1 MNKQVKPE
9 AGPIAASVDPF
20 EGVEIPAESPAEAR
34 RAGELDRLALLSPI
48 DYDREREAA
57 AEALGCRVSTLDA
70 EVARRRKG
78 EAGAALQGRAVELP
92 DADPWPHPVDGAQ
105 LLEDLAATIRDHVA
119 MPAPA
124 ADAAALWCAV
134 AWCFDVFGISPRLAM
149 QSPEKGSGKSTL
161 LDLVSMLVPRPLLAS
176 SVSAASI
183 FRVVERFKPTLLLD
197 EADQW
202 MSGGDDERLGI
213 LNAGHRR
220 GAPAVRCVGDDA
232 EPRAF
237 DVFAPVALASIGRLP
252 PTLQD
257 RSIVIALRR
266 ALPEERRGLEAVRT
280 DRPER
285 FAPLRSRCRRWA
297 DDNRLHLAD
306 ADPVMPESLSNRR
319 ADNWRPLLT
328 IAEAAGGEWP
338 ARVRLA
344 VDAIEDGG
352 EDGGDTGMRLQLL
365 ADIRAAFGEI
375 APEVEAMATSD
386 LVARLVEM
394 EASPWGEM
402 PHGGRA
408 ITPHTLARLLRPWG
422 VKSSDAWLGGRALK
436 AYKRADFHDL
446 FARYLPSLPPFN
458 RERARNELHAR

>member
-1 MNKQVKPE
+1 
-9 AGPIAASVDPF
+9 
-20 EGVEIPAESPAEAR
+20 
-34 RAGELDRLALLSPI
+34 
-48 DYDREREAA
+48 
-57 AEALGCRVSTLDA
+57 
-70 EVARRRKG
+70 
-78 EAGAALQGRAVELP
+78 
-92 DADPWPHPVDGAQ
+92 
-105 LLEDLAATIRDHVA
+105 
-119 MPAPA
+119 
-124 ADAAALWCAV
+124 LWCVV

-183 FRVVERFKPTLLLD
+183 FRVVEKFKPTLLLD

-202 MSGGDDERLGI
+202 MQGGDDERIGI

-257 RSIVIALRR
+257 RSIVISLRR
-266 ALPEERRGLEAVRT
+266 ALPEERRGLDAVRT

-285 FAPLRSRCRRWA
+285 FAPLRMRCRRWT
-297 DDNRLHLAD
+297 DDARLTLAD
-306 ADPVMPESLSNRR
+306 ADPAMPETLSNRR
-319 ADNWRPLLT
+319 ADNWRPLLA

-338 ARVRLA
+338 ARVRAA
-344 VDAIEDGG
+344 VETIEAAGEDGG
-352 EDGGDTGMRLQLL
+352 EAGMRLQLL
-365 ADIRAAFGEI
+365 ADIRAAFSAAG
-375 APEVEAMATSD
+375 PEVEAMATSD
-386 LVARLVEM
+386 LVSRLVEM

-408 ITPHTLARLLRPWG
+408 ITSHTLARLLRPWG
-422 VKSSDAWLGGRALK
+422 VKSADAWLGGRSLK

-446 FARYLPSLPPFN
+446 FARYLSLSPPSHP
-458 RERARNELHAR
+458 RESEE

>member
-1 MNKQVKPE
+1 MNEIRKP
-9 AGPIAASVDPF
+9 GLAAIDASTDPF
-20 EGVEIPAESPAEAR
+20 EDVEIPVVSTAEAR
-34 RAGELDRLALLSPI
+34 RAAELDRLAALDPI
-48 DYDREREAA
+48 TYDNEREAA
-57 AEALGCRVSTLDA
+57 AEALGCRTSTLDK
-70 EVARRRKG
+70 EVERRRKG
-78 EAGAALQGRAVELP
+78 DAGAGLQGRAVELR
-92 DADPWPHPVDGAQ
+92 DADPWPHPVDGPQ
-105 LLEDLAATIRDHVA
+105 LLEDVAATIRDHVA

-124 ADAAALWCAV
+124 ADAAALWCVV

-183 FRVVERFKPTLLLD
+183 FRVVERFKPTMLLD

-202 MSGGDDERLGI
+202 MQGGDDERIGI

-237 DVFAPVALASIGRLP
+237 DVYSPVALASIGRLP
-252 PTLQD
+252 STLQD
-257 RSIVIALRR
+257 RSIVISLRR

-285 FAPLRSRCRRWA
+285 FASLRSQCRRWT
-297 DDNRLHLAD
+297 DDYRLALAD
-306 ADPVMPESLSNRR
+306 ADPGMPESLANRR
-319 ADNWRPLLT
+319 ADNWRPLFA
-328 IAEAAGGEWP
+328 IADAAGGEWP

-344 VDAIEDGG
+344 VETIEAGG
-352 EDGGDTGMRLQLL
+352 EDGGEAGMRLQLL
-365 ADIRAAFGEI
+365 ADIRAAFAEAG
-375 APEVEAMATSD
+375 ADVEAMATSD
-386 LVARLVEM
+386 LVRRLVEI

-408 ITPHTLARLLRPWG
+408 ITAHTLARLLRPWG
-422 VKSSDAWLGGRALK
+422 VKSADAWLGGRSLK
-436 AYKRADFHDL
+436 AYRRADFHDL
-446 FARYLPSLPPFN
+446 FARYLSPSPPIHP
-458 RERARNELHAR
+458 RESEE

>member
-1 MNKQVKPE
+1 MNRQVKPE
-9 AGPIAASVDPF
+9 AGPIGESADPF
-20 EGVEIPAESPAEAR
+20 EFEDLVIPVEAEADR
-34 RAGELDRLALLSPI
+34 QRAAELDRLAALSPI
-48 DYDREREAA
+48 DYDQQREAA
-57 AEALGCRVSTLDA
+57 AEALGCRTSTLDK
-70 EVARRRKG
+70 EVERRRKAD
-78 EAGAALQGRAVELP
+78 AGGALQGRAVELP

-105 LLEDLAATIRDHVA
+105 LLEDLSATIKDHVA
-119 MPAPA
+119 MPAAA
-124 ADAAALWCAV
+124 ADAVALWCLV
-134 AWCFDVFGISPRLAM
+134 TWPFDVFGISPRLAM

-183 FRVVERFKPTLLLD
+183 FRVVEKFKPVLLLD
-197 EADQW
+197 EADRW
-202 MSGGDDERLGI
+202 MQGGDDERIGI

-237 DVFAPVALASIGRLP
+237 DVFAPVALASIGKLP

-257 RSIVIALRR
+257 RSIVISLRR

-285 FAPLRSRCRRWA
+285 FGPLRSRCRRWA
-297 DDNRLHLAD
+297 DDHRLELAD
-306 ADPVMPESLSNRR
+306 ADPAMPDTLSNRR
-319 ADNWRPLLT
+319 ADNWRPLLA

-344 VDAIEDGG
+344 VEAIEAGG
-352 EDGGDTGMRLQLL
+352 EDGGEHGMRLQLL
-365 ADIRAAFGEI
+365 ADIRTAFVSV
-375 APEVEAMATSD
+375 APHVEALATSD
-386 LVARLVEM
+386 LVQRLVEM

-422 VKSSDAWLGGRALK
+422 VKSADAWIGGRSLK
-436 AYKRADFHDL
+436 AYRRADFHDL
-446 FARYLPSLPPFN
+446 FARYLSPLPPIHP
-458 RERARNELHAR
+458 RESEE